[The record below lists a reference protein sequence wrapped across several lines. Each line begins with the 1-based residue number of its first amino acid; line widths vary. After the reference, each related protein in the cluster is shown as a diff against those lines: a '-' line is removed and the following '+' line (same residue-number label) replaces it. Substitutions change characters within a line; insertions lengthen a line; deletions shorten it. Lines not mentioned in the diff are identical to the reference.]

1 MKQRICT
8 VCGHLDNKGAEHCS
22 ECSAKTIEYEGAQ
35 RDRGQSR
42 RKKRPDRRP
51 PMTSNKSPEKA
62 RGGSKG
68 VIFGAIGI
76 AAVLALVGL
85 VFVNRNLWDP
95 EGDAGSD

>member
-1 MKQRICT
+1 
-8 VCGHLDNKGAEHCS
+8 
-22 ECSAKTIEYEGAQ
+22 
-35 RDRGQSR
+35 
-42 RKKRPDRRP
+42 
-51 PMTSNKSPEKA
+51 MTSNKSPEKA